1 MRSSASARGESIP
14 VAACAARAY
23 RGGMYERT
31 ESPVRATLYGLPD
44 GDQGTRA
51 TLTTMQ
57 RLAEAGARDPDV
69 RATAIEIVTAAGAQ
83 GHDPETQAGALHE
96 FVRDRVLF
104 VSDVAGV
111 ETLQSPRVT
120 LRVMAGDCDDRA
132 TLLAAMLRAIGIPS
146 RFRVIAADPR
156 RPRSFS
162 HVYVVARVGSRDI
175 ALDPTYRSNAA
186 GWQYPL
192 ATRAGDFRA

>member
-1 MRSSASARGESIP
+1 MRALEPRRFPLRRAR
-14 VAACAARAY
+14 
-23 RGGMYERT
+23 RGRTVGRMYERT
-31 ESPVRATLYGLPD
+31 DSPVRASLYGLPD
-44 GDQGTRA
+44 GDLGTRA

-69 RATAIEIVTAAGAQ
+69 RATAIEIITAAGAR
-83 GHDPETQAGALHE
+83 GHDPALQAGALHE

-104 VSDVAGV
+104 VGDVAGV
-111 ETLQSPRVT
+111 ETVQSPRVT

-132 TLLAAMLRAIGIPS
+132 TLLAAMLRAIGIRS

-156 RPRSFS
+156 RRRSFS
-162 HVYVVARVGSRDI
+162 HVFVIATVSGRDI